1 MSAGGAGGTLDDV
14 NRRRLLLA
22 SIGGAAII
30 AGALIGALALSSGG
44 SSKHTSTT
52 PVGVGRVAAMLH
64 GIPQHGEV
72 LGSPKAPVT
81 LLEFADPQCP
91 YCADWA
97 KTSLPTIVR
106 RYVRPGKV
114 QIVFNGMAFVG
125 PDSDAALRA
134 ALAAGRQ
141 NRFWNVIELL
151 YENQGGENSGW
162 VTDSLLRSIGESVP
176 GLDPQRMLADRTSK
190 AVEEELV
197 SSQAFAQQS
206 EVSSTPTF
214 AVGRTGSQLQLVQI
228 QSIEPSA
235 LTPSL
240 DAALGQ

>member
-52 PVGVGRVAAMLH
+52 PVGVGRVA
-64 GIPQHGEV
+64 
-72 LGSPKAPVT
+72 